1 MRLGAMCFLLFPLLF
16 MGQPSAGQTGETD
29 ERAIRAVMD
38 RFVDAWNHHDAKAFA
53 TVFAEDADF
62 TNWRGTGAISRSKV
76 EAFHAPVFATIFSK
90 SHLEYT
96 DIKTRFVRPDVAT
109 VDVHW
114 KMSGAIDAQGNPG
127 AGGAAEFRDG
137 KPCGTVGN
145 RGDAQPRHFRTA
157 AVAMNGPSPVRYA
170 EG

>member
-1 MRLGAMCFLLFPLLF
+1 

-62 TNWRGTGAISRSKV
+62 TNWRGTGASGRTKI

-114 KMSGAIDAQGNPG
+114 KMSGAIDAQGNPRPEREG
-127 AGGAAEFRDG
+127 LLSFVMANSAGQWEIVVMHNLDVSAL
-137 KPCGTVGN
+137 P
-145 RGDAQPRHFRTA
+145 
-157 AVAMNGPSPVRYA
+157 PSK
-170 EG
+170 

>member
-1 MRLGAMCFLLFPLLF
+1 MRLGAMCFLWFPLLF
-16 MGQPSAGQTGETD
+16 MGQPLVGQTGETD

-38 RFVDAWNHHDAKAFA
+38 RFLDAWNHHDAKAFA

-62 TNWRGTGAISRSKV
+62 TNWRGTGASGRTKI

-114 KMSGAIDAQGNPG
+114 KMSGAIDAQGNPRPEREG
-127 AGGAAEFRDG
+127 LLSFVMANSAGQWEIVVMHNLDISAL
-137 KPCGTVGN
+137 P
-145 RGDAQPRHFRTA
+145 
-157 AVAMNGPSPVRYA
+157 PSK
-170 EG
+170 

>member
-1 MRLGAMCFLLFPLLF
+1 MCFLLFPLLF

-62 TNWRGTGAISRSKV
+62 TNWRGTGASGRTKI

-114 KMSGAIDAQGNPG
+114 KMSGAIDAQGNPRPEREG
-127 AGGAAEFRDG
+127 LLSFVMANSAGQWEIVVMHNLDISAL
-137 KPCGTVGN
+137 P
-145 RGDAQPRHFRTA
+145 
-157 AVAMNGPSPVRYA
+157 PSK
-170 EG
+170 

>member
-38 RFVDAWNHHDAKAFA
+38 RFLDAWNHHDAKAFA

-62 TNWRGTGAISRSKV
+62 TNWRGTGASGRTKI

-114 KMSGAIDAQGNPG
+114 KMSGAIDAQGNPRPEREG
-127 AGGAAEFRDG
+127 LLSFVMANSAGQWEIVVMHNLDISAL
-137 KPCGTVGN
+137 P
-145 RGDAQPRHFRTA
+145 
-157 AVAMNGPSPVRYA
+157 PSK
-170 EG
+170 

>member
-1 MRLGAMCFLLFPLLF
+1 MRLGAMCFLWFPILF
-16 MGQPSAGQTGETD
+16 MGQPLVGQTGETD

-62 TNWRGTGAISRSKV
+62 TNWRGTGASGRTKI

-90 SHLEYT
+90 SHLEYR

-109 VDVHW
+109 VDAHW
-114 KMSGAIDAQGNPG
+114 KMNGAIDAQANPRPEREG
-127 AGGAAEFRDG
+127 LLSFVMAKSAGQWEIVVMHNLDISAL
-137 KPCGTVGN
+137 P
-145 RGDAQPRHFRTA
+145 
-157 AVAMNGPSPVRYA
+157 PSQ
-170 EG
+170 

>member
-62 TNWRGTGAISRSKV
+62 TNWRGTGASGRTKI

-96 DIKTRFVRPDVAT
+96 DIKTRFVPRRC
-109 VDVHW
+109 H
-114 KMSGAIDAQGNPG
+114 
-127 AGGAAEFRDG
+127 
-137 KPCGTVGN
+137 
-145 RGDAQPRHFRTA
+145 RGCALENEWRHRRA
-157 AVAMNGPSPVRYA
+157 R
-170 EG
+170 

>member
-114 KMSGAIDAQGNPG
+114 KMSGAIDAQGNPRPEREG
-127 AGGAAEFRDG
+127 LLSFVMANSAGQWEIVVMHNLDISAL
-137 KPCGTVGN
+137 P
-145 RGDAQPRHFRTA
+145 
-157 AVAMNGPSPVRYA
+157 PSK
-170 EG
+170 

>member
-62 TNWRGTGAISRSKV
+62 TNWRGTGASGRTKI

-114 KMSGAIDAQGNPG
+114 KMSGAIDAQGNPRPEREG
-127 AGGAAEFRDG
+127 LLSFVMANSAGQWEIVVMHNLDISAL
-137 KPCGTVGN
+137 P
-145 RGDAQPRHFRTA
+145 
-157 AVAMNGPSPVRYA
+157 PS
-170 EG
+170 

>member
-1 MRLGAMCFLLFPLLF
+1 MRLGAMCFLWFPLLF
-16 MGQPSAGQTGETD
+16 MGQPLVGQTGETD

-62 TNWRGTGAISRSKV
+62 TNWRGTGASGRSKI

-114 KMSGAIDAQGNPG
+114 KMSGAIDAQGNPRPEREG
-127 AGGAAEFRDG
+127 LLSFVMANSAGQWEIVVMHNLDISAL
-137 KPCGTVGN
+137 P
-145 RGDAQPRHFRTA
+145 
-157 AVAMNGPSPVRYA
+157 PSK
-170 EG
+170 

>member
-1 MRLGAMCFLLFPLLF
+1 

-62 TNWRGTGAISRSKV
+62 TNWRGTGASGRTKI

-114 KMSGAIDAQGNPG
+114 KMSGAIDAQGNPRPEREG
-127 AGGAAEFRDG
+127 LLSFVMANSAGQWEIVVMHNLDISAL
-137 KPCGTVGN
+137 P
-145 RGDAQPRHFRTA
+145 
-157 AVAMNGPSPVRYA
+157 PS
-170 EG
+170 

>member
-1 MRLGAMCFLLFPLLF
+1 MRHGAMCFPLFPLLF
-16 MGQPSAGQTGETD
+16 IGQPFVGQTGETD

-62 TNWRGTGAISRSKV
+62 TNWRGTAARGRTKI
-76 EAFHAPVFATIFSK
+76 EAFHAPVFASIFSK

-114 KMSGAIDAQGNPG
+114 KMSGAIDAQGNPRPEREG
-127 AGGAAEFRDG
+127 LLSFVMAKSAGQWEIVVLHNLDISAL
-137 KPCGTVGN
+137 P
-145 RGDAQPRHFRTA
+145 
-157 AVAMNGPSPVRYA
+157 PSK
-170 EG
+170 

>member
-1 MRLGAMCFLLFPLLF
+1 MRLGAMCFLWFPLLF
-16 MGQPSAGQTGETD
+16 MGQPLVGQTGETD

-62 TNWRGTGAISRSKV
+62 TNWRGTGASGRTKI

-114 KMSGAIDAQGNPG
+114 KMSGAIDAQGNPRPEREG
-127 AGGAAEFRDG
+127 LLSFVMANSAGQWEIVVMHNLDVSAL
-137 KPCGTVGN
+137 P
-145 RGDAQPRHFRTA
+145 
-157 AVAMNGPSPVRYA
+157 PSK
-170 EG
+170 

>member
-1 MRLGAMCFLLFPLLF
+1 MRLGAMCFLWFPLLF
-16 MGQPSAGQTGETD
+16 MGQPLVGQTGETD

-62 TNWRGTGAISRSKV
+62 TNWRGTGASGRTKI

-114 KMSGAIDAQGNPG
+114 KMSGAIDAQGNPRPEREG
-127 AGGAAEFRDG
+127 LLSFVMANSAGQWEIVVMHNLDISAL
-137 KPCGTVGN
+137 P
-145 RGDAQPRHFRTA
+145 
-157 AVAMNGPSPVRYA
+157 PSK
-170 EG
+170 

>member
-1 MRLGAMCFLLFPLLF
+1 MCFLLFPLLF

-62 TNWRGTGAISRSKV
+62 TNWRGTGASGRSKI

-114 KMSGAIDAQGNPG
+114 KMSGAIDAQGNPRPEREG
-127 AGGAAEFRDG
+127 LLSFVMANSAGQWEIVVMHNLDISAL
-137 KPCGTVGN
+137 P
-145 RGDAQPRHFRTA
+145 
-157 AVAMNGPSPVRYA
+157 PSK
-170 EG
+170 

>member
-1 MRLGAMCFLLFPLLF
+1 MCFLLFPLLF
-16 MGQPSAGQTGETD
+16 MGRPFVGQTGETD

-62 TNWRGTGAISRSKV
+62 TNWRGTGASGRSKI

-114 KMSGAIDAQGNPG
+114 KMSGAIDAQGNPRPEREG
-127 AGGAAEFRDG
+127 LLSFVMANSAGQWEIVVMHKLDISAL
-137 KPCGTVGN
+137 P
-145 RGDAQPRHFRTA
+145 
-157 AVAMNGPSPVRYA
+157 PSK
-170 EG
+170 

>member
-1 MRLGAMCFLLFPLLF
+1 MRLGAMCFLWFPLLF
-16 MGQPSAGQTGETD
+16 MGQPLVGQTGETD

-62 TNWRGTGAISRSKV
+62 TNWRGTGASGRTKI

-114 KMSGAIDAQGNPG
+114 KMSGAIDAQGNPRPEREG
-127 AGGAAEFRDG
+127 LLSFVMAKSAGQWEIVVMHNLDISAL
-137 KPCGTVGN
+137 P
-145 RGDAQPRHFRTA
+145 
-157 AVAMNGPSPVRYA
+157 PSK
-170 EG
+170 